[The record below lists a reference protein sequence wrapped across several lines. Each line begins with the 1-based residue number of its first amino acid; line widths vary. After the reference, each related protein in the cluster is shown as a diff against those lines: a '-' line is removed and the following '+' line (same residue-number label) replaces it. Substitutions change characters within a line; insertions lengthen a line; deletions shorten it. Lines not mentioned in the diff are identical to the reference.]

1 MNGHQENEIL
11 NWVFSFL
18 FNSFQEREREKQEV
32 AQRELEELQ
41 GPRSVVA
48 VVAHGRR
55 GSISPIMETG
65 TVYIFWA
72 VSFLAS
78 VACCV
83 ELVETGFWAVWA
95 DRQAP

>member
-1 MNGHQENEIL
+1 MFIRNYLLFSLNGHQDNEIL
-11 NWVFSFL
+11 YWLLSFL
-18 FNSFQEREREKQEV
+18 FTLFQEREKEKQEV

-65 TVYIFWA
+65 TVHMF
-72 VSFLAS
+72 
-78 VACCV
+78 
-83 ELVETGFWAVWA
+83 
-95 DRQAP
+95 RQ

>member
-1 MNGHQENEIL
+1 MKETWPQP
-11 NWVFSFL
+11 
-18 FNSFQEREREKQEV
+18 SFQEREKEKQEV

-65 TVYIFWA
+65 KVYMLDSKHLVPVLWA
-72 VSFLAS
+72 VLAK
-78 VACCV
+78 
-83 ELVETGFWAVWA
+83 
-95 DRQAP
+95 

>member
-11 NWVFSFL
+11 NWLLSFL

-65 TVYIFWA
+65 TVYM
-72 VSFLAS
+72 L
-78 VACCV
+78 
-83 ELVETGFWAVWA
+83 G
-95 DRQAP
+95 Q

>member
-83 ELVETGFWAVWA
+83 ELVETG
-95 DRQAP
+95 